1 MGCFSSLLSSP
12 RNLIWRSDEERTVRP
27 ATVSSLK
34 MFPITTAF
42 TSLTSPYW
50 ILSKVL
56 PNPILRLSVFPC
68 TRCAPSWSRCS
79 SYLTGFSA
87 WCSARPSPAYP
98 VSDRESDDPG
108 ELMRE
113 NLNCAVTRR
122 PHPALDLLLQMEII
136 VKFYNSVL
144 SVGVNNGTARQLMPR
159 GGCQLQPV
167 FSSHSSRL
175 GRAGRLQ
182 EKKKFNLFLRFT
194 WFTFSLLNKVSD
206 YPGSVWL
213 EDDPCQYVI
222 IITLL
227 TVWL

>member
-1 MGCFSSLLSSP
+1 MKE
-12 RNLIWRSDEERTVRP
+12 WWERTVRP

-56 PNPILRLSVFPC
+56 PNPILRLTVMAC

-98 VSDRESDDPG
+98 VSDRESEEPG

-144 SVGVNNGTARQLMPR
+144 SVGFGWTM
-159 GGCQLQPV
+159 GQPGSWCPGEAA
-167 FSSHSSRL
+167 SSSQYFLLTHL
-175 GRAGRLQ
+175 DWAGQ
-182 EKKKFNLFLRFT
+182 EGFKKKNSSTCF
-194 WFTFSLLNKVSD
+194 
-206 YPGSVWL
+206 
-213 EDDPCQYVI
+213 
-222 IITLL
+222 
-227 TVWL
+227 